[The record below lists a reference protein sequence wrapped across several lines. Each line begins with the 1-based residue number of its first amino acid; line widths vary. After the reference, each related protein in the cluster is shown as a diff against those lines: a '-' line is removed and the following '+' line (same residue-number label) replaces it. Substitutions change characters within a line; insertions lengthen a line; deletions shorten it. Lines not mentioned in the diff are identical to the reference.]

1 MKKDIISEVIRGC
14 TSGKQFSN
22 MTDSERTIFA
32 ELVKAGV
39 LCDGRS
45 SLKVGIDDDRS
56 ELLVLEQE
64 VVWSVNK
71 EKLKKLYGL

>member
-1 MKKDIISEVIRGC
+1 MNEEMILEVIRGC

-22 MTDSERTIFA
+22 MTDAERTIFI

-45 SLKVGIDDDRS
+45 SLKVGINDDRS
-56 ELLVLEQE
+56 DLFVLDQE